1 MSEYLGILC
10 YPLAELRIYSDELGI
25 CTCACK
31 GRVEASDED
40 REARFDRLLMRYLL
54 YCTFR

>member
-1 MSEYLGILC
+1 MSEYLCLLC
-10 YPLAELRIYSDELGI
+10 YPIAELDI

-40 REARFDRLLMRYLL
+40 REARFDPLLMRCLL